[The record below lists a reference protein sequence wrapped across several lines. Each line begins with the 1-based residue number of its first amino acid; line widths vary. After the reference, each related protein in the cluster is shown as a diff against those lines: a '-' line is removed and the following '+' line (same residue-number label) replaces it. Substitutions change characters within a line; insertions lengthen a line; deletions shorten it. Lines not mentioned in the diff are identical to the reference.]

1 MQQIQCFCV
10 CASLGA
16 VHYAVQLDS
25 WPSPMGTVTDQIAA
39 TAAEEFESMTDL
51 SFLQDASLLPL
62 LAYSHAM
69 VETDH

>member
-1 MQQIQCFCV
+1 M
-10 CASLGA
+10 
-16 VHYAVQLDS
+16 QLDS

>member
-1 MQQIQCFCV
+1 
-10 CASLGA
+10 
-16 VHYAVQLDS
+16 
-25 WPSPMGTVTDQIAA
+25 MGTVTDQIAA